1 MSTKLLY
8 RGKGFTVALKGKAPS
23 SYLLSIARL
32 IREERPKTVLEK
44 CGYHMGASQV
54 HKELD
59 GILNPVVG
67 SLKLNAYALS
77 LLQKKEREERDENAK
92 SKNYRVAPDNPS
104 HLEKSYVNSFVG
116 GTQAITHSE
125 EDVNDYES
133 LQRQSEFALDNTT
146 KN

>member
-1 MSTKLLY
+1 MSMEITY
-8 RGKGFTVALKGKAPS
+8 RGKGFSIALKGKVPL
-23 SYLLSIARL
+23 SYTLPIVRQ
-32 IREERPKTVLEK
+32 IYKERPKTVLEK

-77 LLQKKEREERDENAK
+77 LLQKKERQERDEKAK
-92 SKNYRVAPDNPS
+92 SKNYCVAPDNPS

-116 GTQAITHSE
+116 GAQAIAHGE
-125 EDVNDYES
+125 ADVNDYES
-133 LQRQSEFALDNTT
+133 LQRQSEFALDITT
-146 KN
+146 QN